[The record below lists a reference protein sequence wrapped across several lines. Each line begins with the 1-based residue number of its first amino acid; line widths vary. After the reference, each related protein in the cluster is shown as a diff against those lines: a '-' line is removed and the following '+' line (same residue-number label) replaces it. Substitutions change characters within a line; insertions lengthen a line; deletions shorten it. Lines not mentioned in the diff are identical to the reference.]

1 MELLAQLLER
11 CPIVAKGI
19 ESGKLVV
26 HFLLETGD
34 VVEAVISPPH

>member
-1 MELLAQLLER
+1 MDLLAQVIEK

-19 ESGKLVV
+19 ENGRLVL